1 MHTGM
6 TRALATLA
14 IVTAGALYAQSPTV
28 YDILLRGGTIVDGTG
43 LSPYRADV
51 AIVGGSIA
59 RLGTLTAERAT
70 LEIDATSLHVAPGFI
85 NIHSHATPDGL
96 TRADNML
103 TQGVTTEILNADGG
117 GPVDLAAQLA
127 GAAARGLAL
136 NVGANIGFNSVWS
149 QVVGLADRRP
159 GADEIARMR
168 TLVTA
173 GLEQGAWGVSAGL
186 DYKPAYFA
194 QMEDVVQVIEAARTW
209 RTNFTNH
216 DRLTPESGFS
226 ARAGVFETMAIGE
239 RAGLVPLITHMKV
252 TGRERGTADV
262 VLGRMS
268 EASTRGVYTAAD
280 VYPYLAGQ
288 TGLGSLIIP
297 GWAQDGGRQAMLKR
311 FADPSLRVRIVREAE
326 EAMNARFAEGA
337 ASILDPQTKQRLTDV
352 MRELQV
358 SAGEAVVRLLEQHGN
373 PGIIAFFGSEPDL
386 VKILQHPTTSVACDC
401 GAITGGGS
409 HPRYY
414 GSFPRVLG
422 RYVREQ
428 KVLTLEDAIRKMTAL
443 PAATI
448 GMLDRGVIAVGMAAD
463 VTVFDAAR
471 VTDHATFDAPTLL
484 SEGIRYVIVNGRLA
498 LANGVPTG
506 EQAGR
511 PRRRTRHMLS
521 RPMNGR
527 EARSLRRQG
536 RVDDIEVSI
545 DVAQAAGARHATGMI
560 RVNDSRANVA
570 FEMIELG
577 WLQTTGSW
585 ASVTGR
591 ARLHSSDLERAVT
604 ISVDG
609 STIFI
614 DTTGG
619 YSLTGELRP

>member
-1 MHTGM
+1 
-6 TRALATLA
+6 
-14 IVTAGALYAQSPTV
+14 
-28 YDILLRGGTIVDGTG
+28 
-43 LSPYRADV
+43 
-51 AIVGGSIA
+51 
-59 RLGTLTAERAT
+59 
-70 LEIDATSLHVAPGFI
+70 
-85 NIHSHATPDGL
+85 
-96 TRADNML
+96 
-103 TQGVTTEILNADGG
+103 
-117 GPVDLAAQLA
+117 
-127 GAAARGLAL
+127 
-136 NVGANIGFNSVWS
+136 
-149 QVVGLADRRP
+149 
-159 GADEIARMR
+159 
-168 TLVTA
+168 
-173 GLEQGAWGVSAGL
+173 
-186 DYKPAYFA
+186 
-194 QMEDVVQVIEAARTW
+194 
-209 RTNFTNH
+209 
-216 DRLTPESGFS
+216 
-226 ARAGVFETMAIGE
+226 
-239 RAGLVPLITHMKV
+239 
-252 TGRERGTADV
+252 
-262 VLGRMS
+262 
-268 EASTRGVYTAAD
+268 
-280 VYPYLAGQ
+280 
-288 TGLGSLIIP
+288 
-297 GWAQDGGRQAMLKR
+297 
-311 FADPSLRVRIVREAE
+311 
-326 EAMNARFAEGA
+326 
-337 ASILDPQTKQRLTDV
+337 
-352 MRELQV
+352 
-358 SAGEAVVRLLEQHGN
+358 
-373 PGIIAFFGSEPDL
+373 
-386 VKILQHPTTSVACDC
+386 
-401 GAITGGGS
+401 
-409 HPRYY
+409 
-414 GSFPRVLG
+414 
-422 RYVREQ
+422 
-428 KVLTLEDAIRKMTAL
+428 
-443 PAATI
+443 
-448 GMLDRGVIAVGMAAD
+448 MLDRGVIAVGMAAD